1 MIININPYDTGFD
14 ENSNVMKFAALTREV
29 STAAP
34 TRRVPATGRAK
45 AGGKMGNLQSIG
57 SHHRKVLLSTYGRG
71 DRQSSE
77 TQLDVVEGQDKFIF
91 LYRKGLTWNTLPE
104 DEDVEDE
111 SEEEP
116 LNGLVEA
123 LFDEIERLRLQVCFH
138 GLIRAPHLAD

>member
-34 TRRVPATGRAK
+34 TQRVPPTGRAK
-45 AGGKMGNLQSIG
+45 ATGKVGNPQSIG

-77 TQLDVVEGQDKFIF
+77 TQLDVVEG
-91 LYRKGLTWNTLPE
+91 
-104 DEDVEDE
+104 
-111 SEEEP
+111 
-116 LNGLVEA
+116 
-123 LFDEIERLRLQVCFH
+123 
-138 GLIRAPHLAD
+138 

>member
-1 MIININPYDTGFD
+1 
-14 ENSNVMKFAALTREV
+14 
-29 STAAP
+29 
-34 TRRVPATGRAK
+34 
-45 AGGKMGNLQSIG
+45 MGNLQSIG